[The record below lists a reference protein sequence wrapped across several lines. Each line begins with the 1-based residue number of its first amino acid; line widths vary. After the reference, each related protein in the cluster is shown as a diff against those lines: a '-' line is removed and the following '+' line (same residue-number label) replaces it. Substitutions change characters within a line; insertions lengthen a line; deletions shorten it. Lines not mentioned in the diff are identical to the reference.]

1 MSFLLSNR
9 GISALLGGILLAC
22 PALAQEKMKAEFT
35 IRLATVAPADTP
47 WHKVLLDIKKSV
59 ADKTKGRVNLLLFM
73 GGQLGGEVETLK
85 GCQMGAI
92 EAWGGSTG
100 ALETLIP
107 EFGMFDL
114 PFLWQSDE
122 ELYYIVDNVLTKP
135 FFDKLEKIGLKG
147 ASWTEN
153 GWRNMGIRT
162 KAVRLPGD
170 LSGLKIRSQESKVHL
185 AFWKALGAT
194 PIPVPMPDVLSA
206 LQTGL
211 VDGADS
217 SIIIMSA
224 SGWLDTVKY
233 LTISRHIYQPAVV
246 AFNKGYFDNL
256 PRQTRFILLEEF
268 KKIQALIRKGLKEV
282 EPELLKEYMA
292 KGIEVIELT
301 PAERKEFE
309 DKVRIVQDEFRELF
323 GDFLEITYKAQ
334 AKHRGKIRKK

>member
-9 GISALLGGILLAC
+9 GISAVLGIILLSC
-22 PALAQEKMKAEFT
+22 PALAQEGKKAEFT

-114 PFLWQSDE
+114 PFLWKSDD
-122 ELYYIVDNVLTKP
+122 ELYYIIDNVLTKP

-153 GWRNMGIRT
+153 GWRNIGTRT
-162 KAVRLPGD
+162 KAVRLPDD
-170 LSGLKIRSQESKVHL
+170 LKGLKIRSQESRVHL
-185 AFWKALGAT
+185 AFWKALGAI
-194 PIPVPMPDVLSA
+194 PIPVPIPDVLSA

-246 AFNKGYFDNL
+246 AFNKEYFNKL
-256 PRQTRFILLEEF
+256 PRQTRSILLEEF
-268 KKIQALIRKGLKEV
+268 KKSQALFRKGLKEV

-292 KGIEVIELT
+292 KGIEVYELT
-301 PAERKEFE
+301 PGERKEFE

-323 GDFLEITYKAQ
+323 GDFLGMTYKAQ
-334 AKHRGKIRKK
+334 AKHRGKTRKN